1 MNKIHVLVVMR
12 WPVGGIRT
20 FCRYVYNNFD
30 KRKFKFT
37 ILAPSVNEL
46 DTLIDD
52 LKGYDICLI
61 KTSFSGDMAYLK
73 YSMVVKT
80 ILFGHYDIIHSHGL
94 SAGLYCSLPAK
105 LKRIP
110 HMMTCH
116 DVFTEN
122 QFIGINGLVKK
133 MVISCLLS
141 FIDKIHYVSHDARD
155 NIFEYIPILKL
166 FRNKNFVALNG
177 INVDQFINATPRN
190 FHKEMNL
197 PDNTFIVGFMGRF
210 MAQKGFTYLVGAVD
224 ILVKK
229 NNVKNLKVLCFG
241 WGGYIREEQE
251 NIHKKNLDDYFIFLP
266 FTANVASS
274 LKGLDV
280 LAVPSL
286 WEACPLLPM
295 EAMVVGVPIVGTDC
309 IGLREVL
316 KNNKSSVKMIS
327 SKDSIALALAL
338 KSELIKSSK
347 NESNIFKNKAI
358 ELFDVRLQAKDLEKM
373 FISLYSKKYY
383 FILPRSHK
391 VE

>member
-1 MNKIHVLVVMR
+1 MR

-30 KRKFKFT
+30 KHKFKFT

-46 DTLIDD
+46 DTLVDD
-52 LKGYDICLI
+52 LKDYDISII
-61 KTSFSGDMAYLK
+61 KTRFLGDMAYLK
-73 YSMVVKT
+73 YSQVAKT
-80 ILFGHYDIIHSHGL
+80 ILTGSYDIIHSHGL

-155 NIFEYIPILKL
+155 NMFEYIPIMKI
-166 FRNKNFVALNG
+166 FGNKNFVALNG
-177 INVDQFINATPRN
+177 INVEQFLNATPRN
-190 FHKEMNL
+190 FCEELNL

-210 MAQKGFTYLVGAVD
+210 MAQKGFNYLVDA
-224 ILVKK
+224 IENLVKRF
-229 NNVKNLKVLCFG
+229 NIRNIRIICFG

-251 NIHKKNLDDYFIFLP
+251 NIHKKSLDDYFIFLP

-274 LKGLDV
+274 LKGFDV

-286 WEACPLLPM
+286 WESCGLIAM
-295 EAMVVGVPIVGTDC
+295 EAMVAGIPIIGSNC

-316 KNNKSSVKMIS
+316 NHNHYSVRLIPA
-327 SKDSIALALAL
+327 KDSITLAEALIAEMNNSN
-338 KSELIKSSK
+338 KSNAI
-347 NESNIFKNKAI
+347 IFKNEALK
-358 ELFDVRLQAKDLEKM
+358 LFDVKNQSYVLQ
-373 FISLYSKKYY
+373 
-383 FILPRSHK
+383 K
-391 VE
+391 VITNLVSRFRN